1 MRRAVSDK
9 IVPEDRTVGFRANV
23 LKVMIASPGDVTQER
38 AIVTEEIHRWNDA
51 NSSAR
56 QLILLPVKWETHSTP
71 QLGEHPQSI
80 INRQLLDEAD
90 IVIGI
95 FGTRVGTP
103 TEEYISGTVE
113 EIKKHVAA
121 GKTAKIYFSDVPVA
135 PSTVDAGQYA
145 LVQKFREEC
154 QSAGL
159 YATFD
164 SLEKFRRDFSH
175 HLDLEMNQPRY
186 RWLAVPADVLGNSRR
201 DFSADAIRLLRA
213 AASSD
218 DGIIVFQSTAG
229 GYGLRAGTEEFLDG
243 TARSR
248 ARWKAALEELEDAGT
263 LEQVSEGIYQLAAAG
278 YDVADEIDGQGRDTQ
293 HDSDP
298 FKERQRSHVG
308 ALIEPLHYMQ
318 RDLLRFLLLQGGT
331 ARSDVVFRAA
341 TNQRAFDPGGLYR
354 PLVENGL
361 IMQAVDHLEGHSTLQ
376 VSESM
381 TAPLRTLL
389 FPRDEKDK
397 APFFKGL

>member
-1 MRRAVSDK
+1 LLLRK
-9 IVPEDRTVGFRANV
+9 FIG
-23 LKVMIASPGDVTQER
+23 G
-38 AIVTEEIHRWNDA
+38 NDA

-154 QSAGL
+154 QTTGL

-164 SLEKFRRDFSH
+164 SLERFRRDFSH

-186 RWLAVPADVLGNSRR
+186 RWLAVPEDVVGNGRR

-218 DGIIVFQSTAG
+218 DGTIVFQSTMD
-229 GYGLRAGTEEFLDG
+229 GYGLRAGDEEFMDG
-243 TARSR
+243 TPGSK
-248 ARWKAALEELEDAGT
+248 ARWKAALQELEEAGA
-263 LEQVSEGIYQLAAAG
+263 LEEVSEGIYQLAAAG
-278 YDVADEIDGQGRDTQ
+278 YDAADEIDSRGRDTQ
-293 HDSDP
+293 QDSDP
-298 FKERQRSHVG
+298 FQERQRSHIGV
-308 ALIEPLHYMQ
+308 LIESLHYPQ

-331 ARSDVVFRAA
+331 ARSDVVYRAA
-341 TNQRAFDPGGLYR
+341 TNQRALDVGGLYR

-361 IMQAVDHLEGHSTLQ
+361 ITQTVDHLEGHSTLQ
-376 VSESM
+376 VGEHM
-381 TAPLRTLL
+381 TGPLRTLL
-389 FPRDEKDK
+389 FPRDEKDN